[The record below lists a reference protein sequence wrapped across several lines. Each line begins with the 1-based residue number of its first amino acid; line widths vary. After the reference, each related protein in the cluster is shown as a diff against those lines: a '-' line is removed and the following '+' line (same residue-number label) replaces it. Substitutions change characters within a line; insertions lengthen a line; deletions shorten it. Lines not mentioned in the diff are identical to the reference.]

1 MFDAGSALIEY
12 YRSIDDTDASN
23 ALLTSLIDR
32 ALFCD
37 MAVVKDCSTK
47 SIDLENGHAYTNSDP
62 DVNQLWV
69 TLDERLRTQTNMM
82 TNGCTDMITMFIEAY
97 NAVHL
102 NEGQASHDAS
112 TKYSK
117 INDIYSDL
125 MANALEAGGSPSDV
139 AEDVEYE
146 LGKYSSEESE
156 HRVMEAL

>member
-1 MFDAGSALIEY
+1 
-12 YRSIDDTDASN
+12 
-23 ALLTSLIDR
+23 
-32 ALFCD
+32 
-37 MAVVKDCSTK
+37 
-47 SIDLENGHAYTNSDP
+47 
-62 DVNQLWV
+62 
-69 TLDERLRTQTNMM
+69 M

-112 TKYSK
+112 TRYSK

-146 LGKYSSEESE
+146 LGKYKAKRACIAYMESTVVIVIVIFSSW
-156 HRVMEAL
+156 LLF